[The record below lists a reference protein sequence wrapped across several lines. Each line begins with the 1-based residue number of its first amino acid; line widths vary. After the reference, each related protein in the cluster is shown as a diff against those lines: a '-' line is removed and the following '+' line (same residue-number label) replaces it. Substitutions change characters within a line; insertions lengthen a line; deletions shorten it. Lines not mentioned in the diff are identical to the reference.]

1 MKKKY
6 ISTQVSSAK
15 SIIQQKMT
23 LFLLYLRF
31 LWTSSVLP
39 LKNPVWSSPDQRAR
53 AESPEDAAWWE
64 ACEPT
69 SAGKETSQRSGKTDR
84 LWPLHKQ
91 QNPPGATPQT
101 TQTGRQEKKSNT
113 GEGKLL
119 RSEFNSQ
126 ETLDKWIQSSSLR
139 KNTKTRLTFEKTKQ
153 KKKFGQDQWF
163 NETKELSGRCVYCW
177 TWTQTKGQHCLWRVE
192 GVAVDVLPVNKSHKH
207 SCFCFCT

>member
-1 MKKKY
+1 MLKALKTQHGERHVSRRRQEKKHPSVQERQTDCGRY
-6 ISTQVSSAK
+6 
-15 SIIQQKMT
+15 
-23 LFLLYLRF
+23 
-31 LWTSSVLP
+31 TS
-39 LKNPVWSSPDQRAR
+39 K
-53 AESPEDAAWWE
+53 
-64 ACEPT
+64 
-69 SAGKETSQRSGKTDR
+69 
-84 LWPLHKQ
+84 
-91 QNPPGATPQT
+91 QNPPGATHQT